1 MVDLGVDVGE
11 VRTTSTLRD
20 AFRIGLQQVA
30 AFNGNSITRR
40 EAEPQGD
47 SIKL

>member
-20 AFRIGLQQVA
+20 AFRIGLQQVS
-30 AFNGNSITRR
+30 AFNGSGTIRR
-40 EAEPQGD
+40 EAEPQGE
-47 SIKL
+47 SFRL